1 LPDLQVLKSYMHA
14 QKAERSLTQKGLRT
28 FGAAMSKVLNNSRE
42 LSGASIIRAIAAGL
56 CSSLVGIG
64 LSRFAF
70 SPLIP
75 PLVSEHW
82 FAASQAAY
90 LGAANLMGY
99 VVGALVSL
107 NLARAIP
114 VRPLLRAMML
124 VATASFFASGYPLP
138 FLWFFAW
145 RFAAGCAGGVL
156 MVAGTAAA
164 LEQIPPKRRG
174 LAAGIVIGGVGA
186 GIIASGTLVPFL
198 LAWGL
203 SETWFGLG
211 ILSLV
216 LTAAAWRLWPP
227 LRPAQIQPSSLL
239 SDRRLRPDRSLR
251 TVYAAS
257 ALTALGLVPYFIFV
271 VDFIA
276 RGLNAGIAAGAHV
289 WIATGIGALFGA
301 ALIGYVGDRIGFK
314 RAFRWSY
321 VVEALAIGLF
331 AFTGDQSVL
340 LMASIVIGAFISAIV
355 PLVIGR
361 LQEIMPKDSAAQ
373 KAAWRTATTAFGIGQ
388 AAAGYVYSF
397 IFSQTGGD
405 YRLLFLLGA
414 LSFLIALAIDVQANA
429 DIVRKSASQYHFF
442 ASNRRNL

>member
-1 LPDLQVLKSYMHA
+1 
-14 QKAERSLTQKGLRT
+14 
-28 FGAAMSKVLNNSRE
+28 
-42 LSGASIIRAIAAGL
+42 
-56 CSSLVGIG
+56 
-64 LSRFAF
+64 
-70 SPLIP
+70 
-75 PLVSEHW
+75 
-82 FAASQAAY
+82 
-90 LGAANLMGY
+90 
-99 VVGALVSL
+99 
-107 NLARAIP
+107 
-114 VRPLLRAMML
+114 
-124 VATASFFASGYPLP
+124 
-138 FLWFFAW
+138 
-145 RFAAGCAGGVL
+145 
-156 MVAGTAAA
+156 
-164 LEQIPPKRRG
+164 
-174 LAAGIVIGGVGA
+174 
-186 GIIASGTLVPFL
+186 
-198 LAWGL
+198 
-203 SETWFGLG
+203 
-211 ILSLV
+211 
-216 LTAAAWRLWPP
+216 
-227 LRPAQIQPSSLL
+227 
-239 SDRRLRPDRSLR
+239 
-251 TVYAAS
+251 
-257 ALTALGLVPYFIFV
+257 
-271 VDFIA
+271 
-276 RGLNAGIAAGAHV
+276 V

>member
-1 LPDLQVLKSYMHA
+1 M
-14 QKAERSLTQKGLRT
+14 
-28 FGAAMSKVLNNSRE
+28 LNNSRE
-42 LSGASIIRAIAAGL
+42 PSGASITGAVTAGL

-90 LGAANLMGY
+90 LGAANLTGY
-99 VVGALVSL
+99 VIGALISL
-107 NLARAIP
+107 DLARAIP
-114 VRPLLRAMML
+114 LRPLLRAMML
-124 VATASFFASGYPLP
+124 VVTASFFASAYQLP

-156 MVAGTAAA
+156 MVAGTPAV

-186 GIIASGTLVPFL
+186 GIIASGTLVPLL

-227 LRPAQIQPSSLL
+227 QRPAEIQPSRLL
-239 SDRRLRPDRSLR
+239 SDRRLSDRSLWM
-251 TVYAAS
+251 VYAAS
-257 ALTALGLVPYFIFV
+257 ALTALGLVPHFIFV

-276 RGLNAGIAAGAHV
+276 RGLRAGIVAGAHV
-289 WIATGIGALFGA
+289 WIVTGIGALFGA
-301 ALIGYVGDRIGFK
+301 ALIGYVGDRIGFR

-321 VVEALAIGLF
+321 VVEALAVGLF
-331 AFTGDQSVL
+331 AFTGDQGVL
-340 LMASIVIGAFISAIV
+340 LMASIVVGAFIPAIV

-388 AAAGYVYSF
+388 AAASYAYSF

-414 LSFLIALAIDVQANA
+414 LSFLVALAVDLLLDRVPQQVNA
-429 DIVRKSASQYHFF
+429 DVRP
-442 ASNRRNL
+442 

>member
-1 LPDLQVLKSYMHA
+1 M
-14 QKAERSLTQKGLRT
+14 
-28 FGAAMSKVLNNSRE
+28 LNNSPE
-42 LSGASIIRAIAAGL
+42 PSGASITGAVTAGL

-90 LGAANLMGY
+90 LGAANLTGY
-99 VVGALVSL
+99 VIGALISL
-107 NLARAIP
+107 DLARAIP
-114 VRPLLRAMML
+114 LRPLLRAMML
-124 VATASFFASGYPLP
+124 VVTASFFASAYQLP

-156 MVAGTAAA
+156 MVAGTPAV

-186 GIIASGTLVPFL
+186 GIIASGTLVPLL

-227 LRPAQIQPSSLL
+227 QRPAEIQPSRLL
-239 SDRRLRPDRSLR
+239 SDRRLRRDRSLWM
-251 TVYAAS
+251 VYAAS
-257 ALTALGLVPYFIFV
+257 ALTALGLVPHFIFV

-276 RGLNAGIAAGAHV
+276 RGLRAGIVAGAHV
-289 WIATGIGALFGA
+289 WIVTGIGALFGA
-301 ALIGYVGDRIGFK
+301 ALIGYVGDRIGFR

-321 VVEALAIGLF
+321 VVEALAVGLF
-331 AFTGDQSVL
+331 AFTGDQGVL
-340 LMASIVIGAFISAIV
+340 LMASIVVGAFIPAIV

-373 KAAWRTATTAFGIGQ
+373 KAAWRRATTAFGIGQ
-388 AAAGYVYSF
+388 AAAGYAYSF
-397 IFSQTGGD
+397 IFSRTGGD

-414 LSFLIALAIDVQANA
+414 LSFLVALAVDLLLDRVPQQASADV
-429 DIVRKSASQYHFF
+429 RP
-442 ASNRRNL
+442 

>member
-1 LPDLQVLKSYMHA
+1 M
-14 QKAERSLTQKGLRT
+14 
-28 FGAAMSKVLNNSRE
+28 LNNSPE
-42 LSGASIIRAIAAGL
+42 PSGASITGAVTAGL
-56 CSSLVGIG
+56 CSSLVGVG

-90 LGAANLMGY
+90 LGAANLTGY
-99 VVGALVSL
+99 VIGALISL
-107 NLARAIP
+107 DLARAIP
-114 VRPLLRAMML
+114 LRPLLRAMML
-124 VATASFFASGYPLP
+124 VVTASFFASAYQLP

-156 MVAGTAAA
+156 MVAGTPAV

-186 GIIASGTLVPFL
+186 GIIASGTLVPLL

-227 LRPAQIQPSSLL
+227 QRPAEIHPSRLL
-239 SDRRLRPDRSLR
+239 SDRRLSDRSLWM
-251 TVYAAS
+251 VYAAS
-257 ALTALGLVPYFIFV
+257 ALTALGLVPHFIFV

-276 RGLNAGIAAGAHV
+276 RGLRAGIVAGAHV
-289 WIATGIGALFGA
+289 WIVTGIGALFGA
-301 ALIGYVGDRIGFK
+301 ALIGYVGDRIGFR

-321 VVEALAIGLF
+321 VVEALAVGLF
-331 AFTGDQSVL
+331 AFTGDQGVL
-340 LMASIVIGAFISAIV
+340 LMASLVVGAFIPAIV

-373 KAAWRTATTAFGIGQ
+373 KAAWRRATTAFGIGQ
-388 AAAGYVYSF
+388 AAAGYAYSF

-414 LSFLIALAIDVQANA
+414 LSFLVALAVDLHLDRVPQQANA
-429 DIVRKSASQYHFF
+429 DVRP
-442 ASNRRNL
+442 

>member
-414 LSFLIALAIDVQANA
+414 LSFLIALAIDVQASA

>member
-1 LPDLQVLKSYMHA
+1 
-14 QKAERSLTQKGLRT
+14 
-28 FGAAMSKVLNNSRE
+28 MSKLVNNSFE
-42 LSGASIIRAIAAGL
+42 FSGASIISAVTAGL

-90 LGAANLMGY
+90 LGAANLLGY
-99 VVGALVSL
+99 VLGALISL
-107 NLARAIP
+107 DLARAIP
-114 VRPLLRAMML
+114 LRPLLRAMML
-124 VATASFFASGYPLP
+124 VVTASFFASGYPLP
-138 FLWFFAW
+138 FVWFFAW

-156 MVAGTAAA
+156 MVMGTSAA
-164 LEQIPPKRRG
+164 LEQIPPKRHG

-186 GIIASGTLVPFL
+186 GIIASGTLVPLL
-198 LAWGL
+198 LASGL

-211 ILSLV
+211 VLSLI
-216 LTAAAWRLWPP
+216 LTVAAWRLWPP
-227 LRPAQIQPSSLL
+227 ERPSQIQPRRLL
-239 SDRRLRPDRSLR
+239 SGRRLTRDRSLW

-257 ALTALGLVPYFIFV
+257 ALTALGLVPHFIFA

-276 RGLNAGIAAGAHV
+276 RGLNAGIAAGAHL
-289 WIATGIGALFGA
+289 WIVTGIGALFGA

-321 VVEALAIGLF
+321 VVEGLAIALF
-331 AFTGDQSVL
+331 AFTGDQRVL
-340 LMASIVIGAFISAIV
+340 LMASIVIGAFIPAIV

-388 AAAGYVYSF
+388 ASAGYTYSF

-414 LSFLIALAIDVQANA
+414 LSFLIALAIDLYLDRVPQQANA
-429 DIVRKSASQYHFF
+429 EVRP
-442 ASNRRNL
+442 

>member
-1 LPDLQVLKSYMHA
+1 
-14 QKAERSLTQKGLRT
+14 
-28 FGAAMSKVLNNSRE
+28 VLNNSRE
-42 LSGASIIRAIAAGL
+42 PSGASITGAVTAGL

-90 LGAANLMGY
+90 LGAANLTGY
-99 VVGALVSL
+99 VIGALISL
-107 NLARAIP
+107 DLARAIP
-114 VRPLLRAMML
+114 LRPLLRAMML
-124 VATASFFASGYPLP
+124 VVTASFFASAYQLP

-156 MVAGTAAA
+156 MVAGTPAV

-186 GIIASGTLVPFL
+186 GIIASGTLVPLL

-227 LRPAQIQPSSLL
+227 QRPVEIQPSSFL
-239 SDRRLRPDRSLR
+239 SDRRLSDRSLWM
-251 TVYAAS
+251 VYAAS
-257 ALTALGLVPYFIFV
+257 ALTALGLVPHFIFV

-276 RGLNAGIAAGAHV
+276 RAHV
-289 WIATGIGALFGA
+289 WIVTGIGALFGA
-301 ALIGYVGDRIGFK
+301 ALIGYVGDRIGFR

-321 VVEALAIGLF
+321 VVEALAVGLF
-331 AFTGDQSVL
+331 AFTGDQGVL
-340 LMASIVIGAFISAIV
+340 LMASIVVGAFIPAIV

-373 KAAWRTATTAFGIGQ
+373 KAAWRRATTAFGIGQ
-388 AAAGYVYSF
+388 AAAGYAYSF

-405 YRLLFLLGA
+405 YRLLFLVGA
-414 LSFLIALAIDVQANA
+414 LSFLVALAVDLLLDRVPQQANA
-429 DIVRKSASQYHFF
+429 DVRP
-442 ASNRRNL
+442 

>member
-1 LPDLQVLKSYMHA
+1 M
-14 QKAERSLTQKGLRT
+14 
-28 FGAAMSKVLNNSRE
+28 LNNSRE
-42 LSGASIIRAIAAGL
+42 PSGASITGALTAGL
-56 CSSLVGIG
+56 CSSLVRIG

-90 LGAANLMGY
+90 LGAANLTGY
-99 VVGALVSL
+99 VIGALISL
-107 NLARAIP
+107 DLARAIP
-114 VRPLLRAMML
+114 LRPLLRAMML
-124 VATASFFASGYPLP
+124 VVTASFFASAYQLP

-156 MVAGTAAA
+156 MVAGTPAV

-186 GIIASGTLVPFL
+186 GIIASGTLVPLL

-216 LTAAAWRLWPP
+216 LTAGAWRLWPP
-227 LRPAQIQPSSLL
+227 QRPAEIQPSRLL
-239 SDRRLRPDRSLR
+239 SDRRLSDRR
-251 TVYAAS
+251 FWMVYAAS
-257 ALTALGLVPYFIFV
+257 ALTALGLVPHFIFV

-276 RGLNAGIAAGAHV
+276 RGLRAGIVAGAHV
-289 WIATGIGALFGA
+289 WIVTGIGALFGA
-301 ALIGYVGDRIGFK
+301 ALIGYVGDRIGFR

-321 VVEALAIGLF
+321 VVEALAVGLF
-331 AFTGDQSVL
+331 AFTGDQGVL
-340 LMASIVIGAFISAIV
+340 LMASIVVGAFIPAIV

-373 KAAWRTATTAFGIGQ
+373 KAAWRRATTAFGIGQ
-388 AAAGYVYSF
+388 AAAGYAYSF

-405 YRLLFLLGA
+405 YRLLFLVGA
-414 LSFLIALAIDVQANA
+414 LSFLVALAVDLLLDRVPQQANA
-429 DIVRKSASQYHFF
+429 DVRP
-442 ASNRRNL
+442 

>member
-1 LPDLQVLKSYMHA
+1 M
-14 QKAERSLTQKGLRT
+14 TQKGLRT

-186 GIIASGTLVPFL
+186 GIIASGTLVPVL

-227 LRPAQIQPSSLL
+227 LRPTQDQPSRLL
-239 SDRRLRPDRSLR
+239 SDRLLGRDRSLR
-251 TVYAAS
+251 TVYVAS
-257 ALTALGLVPYFIFV
+257 ALTALGLVPHFIFV

-414 LSFLIALAIDVQANA
+414 LSFLIALAVDLNLDRVPRQANA
-429 DIVRKSASQYHFF
+429 DVR
-442 ASNRRNL
+442 R

>member
-1 LPDLQVLKSYMHA
+1 V
-14 QKAERSLTQKGLRT
+14 
-28 FGAAMSKVLNNSRE
+28 VNNSFKF
-42 LSGASIIRAIAAGL
+42 SGASIISAVTAGL
-56 CSSLVGIG
+56 CSSFVGIG

-99 VVGALVSL
+99 VAGALISL
-107 NLARAIP
+107 DLARATP

-124 VATASFFASGYPLP
+124 VVTASFFASGYPLP

-156 MVAGTAAA
+156 MVAGTSAA

-186 GIIASGTLVPFL
+186 GIIASGTLVPLL

-216 LTAAAWRLWPP
+216 LTAVAWRLWPP
-227 LRPAQIQPSSLL
+227 LRSAQIQPSRLL
-239 SDRRLRPDRSLR
+239 SDRLLGRDRTLR

-257 ALTALGLVPYFIFV
+257 ALTALGLVPHFIFV

-276 RGLNAGIAAGAHV
+276 RGLNAGIGAGAHL
-289 WIATGIGALFGA
+289 WIVTGIGALFGA

-321 VVEALAIGLF
+321 VVEALAVGLF
-331 AFTGDQSVL
+331 AFTGDQGVL
-340 LMASIVIGAFISAIV
+340 LMASIVVGAFIPGIV

-361 LQEIMPKDSAAQ
+361 LQEIMPKDGAAQ
-373 KAAWRTATTAFGIGQ
+373 KAAWRTATMAFGIGQ
-388 AAAGYVYSF
+388 AAAGYAYSF

-414 LSFLIALAIDVQANA
+414 LSFLIALAIDLHLDRIPQHVNAN
-429 DIVRKSASQYHFF
+429 VRS
-442 ASNRRNL
+442 

>member
-1 LPDLQVLKSYMHA
+1 M
-14 QKAERSLTQKGLRT
+14 
-28 FGAAMSKVLNNSRE
+28 FKVVNNSRE
-42 LSGASIIRAIAAGL
+42 PSGASITGAVTAGL

-90 LGAANLMGY
+90 LGAANLLGY

-107 NLARAIP
+107 DLARAIS

-124 VATASFFASGYPLP
+124 VVTASFLASAYQLP

-145 RFAAGCAGGVL
+145 RFAAGAAGGVL
-156 MVAGTAAA
+156 MVAGTPAV

-186 GIIASGTLVPFL
+186 GIIASGTLVPLL

-203 SETWFGLG
+203 PETWFGLG

-227 LRPAQIQPSSLL
+227 QRPAQIQSSRLL
-239 SDRRLRPDRSLR
+239 SDRRLTRDRSLW

-257 ALTALGLVPYFIFV
+257 ALTALGLVPHFIFV

-276 RGLNAGIAAGAHV
+276 RGLNAGIAAGAHL
-289 WIATGIGALFGA
+289 WIVTGIGALFGA

-321 VVEALAIGLF
+321 VVEGLAIALF
-331 AFTGDQSVL
+331 AFTGDQRVL
-340 LMASIVIGAFISAIV
+340 LMASIVIGAFIPAIV

-388 AAAGYVYSF
+388 AAAGYTYSF

-414 LSFLIALAIDVQANA
+414 LSFLIALAVDLHLDRFPQQANA
-429 DIVRKSASQYHFF
+429 DDRP
-442 ASNRRNL
+442 

>member
-1 LPDLQVLKSYMHA
+1 
-14 QKAERSLTQKGLRT
+14 
-28 FGAAMSKVLNNSRE
+28 MSKVLNNSPE
-42 LSGASIIRAIAAGL
+42 LSAASIIRAITAGL

-99 VVGALVSL
+99 VIGALISL
-107 NLARAIP
+107 DLARAMP

-124 VATASFFASGYPLP
+124 VVTASFFASAYPLP

-156 MVAGTAAA
+156 MVAGTSAV

-186 GIIASGTLVPFL
+186 GIIASGTLVPLL

-216 LTAAAWRLWPP
+216 LTAAAWRLWPS
-227 LRPAQIQPSSLL
+227 LRPAQIQPSRLL
-239 SDRRLRPDRSLR
+239 SDRLLGRDRSLR

-257 ALTALGLVPYFIFV
+257 ALTALGLVPHFIFV

-276 RGLNAGIAAGAHV
+276 RGLNAGIAAGAHL
-289 WIATGIGALFGA
+289 WIVTGIGALFGA

-314 RAFRWSY
+314 TAFRWSY

-331 AFTGDQSVL
+331 AFAGNQSVL
-340 LMASIVIGAFISAIV
+340 LMASIVVGAFIPGIV

-361 LQEIMPKDSAAQ
+361 LREILPKDGAAQ

-388 AAAGYVYSF
+388 AAAGYAYSF

-414 LSFLIALAIDVQANA
+414 LSFLVALAVDLLLDRVPQQASADV
-429 DIVRKSASQYHFF
+429 RP
-442 ASNRRNL
+442 

>member
-1 LPDLQVLKSYMHA
+1 VLHN
-14 QKAERSLTQKGLRT
+14 R
-28 FGAAMSKVLNNSRE
+28 RE
-42 LSGASIIRAIAAGL
+42 SSGASITGAVTAGL

-75 PLVSEHW
+75 LLVSEHW

-90 LGAANLMGY
+90 LGAANLTGY
-99 VVGALVSL
+99 VIGALISL
-107 NLARAIP
+107 DLARAIP
-114 VRPLLRAMML
+114 LRPLLRAMML
-124 VATASFFASGYPLP
+124 VVTASFFASAYQLP

-145 RFAAGCAGGVL
+145 RFAAGGAGGVL
-156 MVAGTAAA
+156 MVAGTSAV

-186 GIIASGTLVPFL
+186 GIIASGTLVPLL

-227 LRPAQIQPSSLL
+227 QRPAEIQPSRLL
-239 SDRRLRPDRSLR
+239 SDRRLSDRSLWM
-251 TVYAAS
+251 VYAAS
-257 ALTALGLVPYFIFV
+257 ALTALGLVPHFIFV

-276 RGLNAGIAAGAHV
+276 RGLRAGIVAGAHV
-289 WIATGIGALFGA
+289 WIVTGIGALFGA
-301 ALIGYVGDRIGFK
+301 ALIGYVGDRIGFR

-321 VVEALAIGLF
+321 VVEALAVGLF
-331 AFTGDQSVL
+331 AFTGDQGVL
-340 LMASIVIGAFISAIV
+340 LMASIVVGAFIPAIV

-373 KAAWRTATTAFGIGQ
+373 KAAWRRATTAFGIGQ
-388 AAAGYVYSF
+388 AAAGYAYSF

-405 YRLLFLLGA
+405 YRLLFLVGA
-414 LSFLIALAIDVQANA
+414 LSFLVALAVDLLLDRVPQQANA
-429 DIVRKSASQYHFF
+429 DVRP
-442 ASNRRNL
+442 

>member
-1 LPDLQVLKSYMHA
+1 
-14 QKAERSLTQKGLRT
+14 
-28 FGAAMSKVLNNSRE
+28 MSKVVNNRLES
-42 LSGASIIRAIAAGL
+42 SGASIIGAVTAGL

-82 FAASQAAY
+82 FAASQAVY
-90 LGAANLMGY
+90 LGAANLIGY
-99 VVGALVSL
+99 VAGALISL
-107 NLARAIP
+107 DLARAIA

-124 VATASFFASGYPLP
+124 IITASFFASGYPLP

-156 MVAGTAAA
+156 MVAGTSAA

-186 GIIASGTLVPFL
+186 GIIASGTLVPPL
-198 LAWGL
+198 LEWGL
-203 SETWFGLG
+203 SEAWFGLG

-227 LRPAQIQPSSLL
+227 LRPAQIQPRLL
-239 SDRRLRPDRSLR
+239 SDRLLARDRSLR
-251 TVYAAS
+251 TVYVAS
-257 ALTALGLVPYFIFV
+257 ALTALGLVPHFIFV
-271 VDFIA
+271 VDYIA

-289 WIATGIGALFGA
+289 WIVTGIGALFGA
-301 ALIGYVGDRIGFK
+301 ALIGYAGDQIGFK

-331 AFTGDQSVL
+331 AFTRDQSVL
-340 LMASIVIGAFISAIV
+340 LMASIVIGAFIPAIV

-361 LQEIMPKDSAAQ
+361 LQEILPKDSAAQ

-388 AAAGYVYSF
+388 AAAGYTYSF

-414 LSFLIALAIDVQANA
+414 LSFLIALAVDLLLDRLPQHANA
-429 DIVRKSASQYHFF
+429 NVRS
-442 ASNRRNL
+442 

>member
-1 LPDLQVLKSYMHA
+1 
-14 QKAERSLTQKGLRT
+14 
-28 FGAAMSKVLNNSRE
+28 MSKVVNNRLES
-42 LSGASIIRAIAAGL
+42 SGASIIGAVTAGL

-90 LGAANLMGY
+90 LGAANLIGY
-99 VVGALVSL
+99 VAGALISL
-107 NLARAIP
+107 DLARAIA

-124 VATASFFASGYPLP
+124 IVTASFFASGYPLP

-156 MVAGTAAA
+156 MVAGTSAA

-186 GIIASGTLVPFL
+186 GIIASGTLVPPL
-198 LAWGL
+198 LEWGL
-203 SETWFGLG
+203 SEAWFGLG

-227 LRPAQIQPSSLL
+227 LRPAQIQQSRLL
-239 SDRRLRPDRSLR
+239 SDRLLARDRSLR
-251 TVYAAS
+251 TVYVAS
-257 ALTALGLVPYFIFV
+257 ALTALGLVPHFIFV

-289 WIATGIGALFGA
+289 WIVTGIGALFGA

-331 AFTGDQSVL
+331 AFTGDRSVL
-340 LMASIVIGAFISAIV
+340 LVASIVIGAFIPAIV

-373 KAAWRTATTAFGIGQ
+373 KAAWRTATMAFGIGQ
-388 AAAGYVYSF
+388 AAAGYTYSF

-405 YRLLFLLGA
+405 FRLLFLLGA
-414 LSFLIALAIDVQANA
+414 LSFLIALGVDLYLDRVPQQANA
-429 DIVRKSASQYHFF
+429 EVRP
-442 ASNRRNL
+442 

>member
-1 LPDLQVLKSYMHA
+1 
-14 QKAERSLTQKGLRT
+14 
-28 FGAAMSKVLNNSRE
+28 MSKVVNNRLES
-42 LSGASIIRAIAAGL
+42 SGASIIGAVTAGL

-75 PLVSEHW
+75 PLISEHW
-82 FAASQAAY
+82 FAASQVAY
-90 LGAANLMGY
+90 LGAANLIGY
-99 VVGALVSL
+99 VAGTLTSL
-107 NLARAIP
+107 YLARAIA

-124 VATASFFASGYPLP
+124 IVTASFFASAYPLQ
-138 FLWFFAW
+138 FLWFFVW

-156 MVAGTAAA
+156 MVAGTSAA

-186 GIIASGTLVPFL
+186 GIIASGTVVPPL
-198 LAWGL
+198 LEWGL
-203 SETWFGLG
+203 SEAWFGLG

-227 LRPAQIQPSSLL
+227 LRPAQIQPSRLL
-239 SDRRLRPDRSLR
+239 SDGLLARDRSLR
-251 TVYAAS
+251 TVYVAS
-257 ALTALGLVPYFIFV
+257 ALTALGLVPHFIFV

-276 RGLNAGIAAGAHV
+276 RGLDAGIAAGAHV
-289 WIATGIGALFGA
+289 WIVTGIGALFGA

-314 RAFRWSY
+314 IAFRWSY

-340 LMASIVIGAFISAIV
+340 LIASIVIGAFIPAIV

-361 LQEIMPKDSAAQ
+361 LQEILPKDSAAQ

-388 AAAGYVYSF
+388 AAAGYTYSF

-414 LSFLIALAIDVQANA
+414 LSFLIALAVDLHLDRVPQHANA
-429 DIVRKSASQYHFF
+429 NVQS
-442 ASNRRNL
+442 

>member
-1 LPDLQVLKSYMHA
+1 M
-14 QKAERSLTQKGLRT
+14 
-28 FGAAMSKVLNNSRE
+28 LNNSRE
-42 LSGASIIRAIAAGL
+42 PSGASITGAVTAGL

-75 PLVSEHW
+75 LLVSEHW

-90 LGAANLMGY
+90 LGAANLTGY
-99 VVGALVSL
+99 VIGALISL
-107 NLARAIP
+107 DLARAIP
-114 VRPLLRAMML
+114 LRPLLRAMML
-124 VATASFFASGYPLP
+124 VVTASFFASAYQLP
-138 FLWFFAW
+138 FLLFFAW

-156 MVAGTAAA
+156 MVAGTPAV

-186 GIIASGTLVPFL
+186 GIIASGTLVPLL

-227 LRPAQIQPSSLL
+227 QRPAEIQPSRLL
-239 SDRRLRPDRSLR
+239 SDRRLSDRR
-251 TVYAAS
+251 FWMVYAAS
-257 ALTALGLVPYFIFV
+257 ALTALGLVPHFIFV

-276 RGLNAGIAAGAHV
+276 RGLRAGIVAGAHV
-289 WIATGIGALFGA
+289 WIVTGIGALFGA
-301 ALIGYVGDRIGFK
+301 ALIGYVGDRIGFR

-321 VVEALAIGLF
+321 VVEALAVGLF
-331 AFTGDQSVL
+331 AFTGDQGVL
-340 LMASIVIGAFISAIV
+340 LMASIVVGAFIPAIV

-373 KAAWRTATTAFGIGQ
+373 KAAWRRATTAFGIGQ
-388 AAAGYVYSF
+388 AAAGYAYSF

-405 YRLLFLLGA
+405 YRLLFLVGA
-414 LSFLIALAIDVQANA
+414 LSFLVALAVDLLLDRVPQQANA
-429 DIVRKSASQYHFF
+429 DVRP
-442 ASNRRNL
+442 

>member
-1 LPDLQVLKSYMHA
+1 MHA

-186 GIIASGTLVPFL
+186 GIIASGTLVPVL

-301 ALIGYVGDRIGFK
+301 ALI
-314 RAFRWSY
+314 AFRWSY

-331 AFTGDQSVL
+331 FTGDQSVL

-414 LSFLIALAIDVQANA
+414 LSFLIALAIDVQASA

>member
-1 LPDLQVLKSYMHA
+1 VLI
-14 QKAERSLTQKGLRT
+14 
-28 FGAAMSKVLNNSRE
+28 NSRE
-42 LSGASIIRAIAAGL
+42 PAGASITGAVTAGL

-90 LGAANLMGY
+90 LGAANLTGY
-99 VVGALVSL
+99 VIGALISL
-107 NLARAIP
+107 DLARAIP
-114 VRPLLRAMML
+114 LRPLLRAMML
-124 VATASFFASGYPLP
+124 VVTASFFASAYQLP

-156 MVAGTAAA
+156 MVAGTPAV

-186 GIIASGTLVPFL
+186 GIIASGTLVPLL

-227 LRPAQIQPSSLL
+227 QRPAEIHPSRLL
-239 SDRRLRPDRSLR
+239 SDRRLSDRSLWM
-251 TVYAAS
+251 VYAAS
-257 ALTALGLVPYFIFV
+257 ALTALGLVPHFIFV

-276 RGLNAGIAAGAHV
+276 RGLRAGIVAGAHV
-289 WIATGIGALFGA
+289 WIVTGIGALFGA
-301 ALIGYVGDRIGFK
+301 ALIGYVGDRIGFR

-321 VVEALAIGLF
+321 VVEALAVGLF
-331 AFTGDQSVL
+331 AFTGDQGVL
-340 LMASIVIGAFISAIV
+340 LMASIVVGAFIPAIV

-373 KAAWRTATTAFGIGQ
+373 KAAWRRATTAFGIGQ
-388 AAAGYVYSF
+388 AAAGYAYSF

-414 LSFLIALAIDVQANA
+414 LSFLVALAVDLHLDRVPQQANA
-429 DIVRKSASQYHFF
+429 DVRP
-442 ASNRRNL
+442 

>member
-1 LPDLQVLKSYMHA
+1 MHA

-174 LAAGIVIGGVGA
+174 LAAGIVIGGVGV
-186 GIIASGTLVPFL
+186 GIIASGTLVPLL

-414 LSFLIALAIDVQANA
+414 LKLSYRARHRCPGKCGHCPK
-429 DIVRKSASQYHFF
+429 VR
-442 ASNRRNL
+442 

>member
-1 LPDLQVLKSYMHA
+1 M
-14 QKAERSLTQKGLRT
+14 TQKGLRT

-164 LEQIPPKRRG
+164 LDQIPPKRRG

-186 GIIASGTLVPFL
+186 GIIASGTLVPVL

-331 AFTGDQSVL
+331 AFSGDQSVL

-373 KAAWRTATTAFGIGQ
+373 KAAWRRATTAFGIGQ
-388 AAAGYVYSF
+388 AAAGYAYSF

-405 YRLLFLLGA
+405 YRLLFLVGA
-414 LSFLIALAIDVQANA
+414 LSFLVALAVDLLLDRVPQQANA
-429 DIVRKSASQYHFF
+429 DVRP
-442 ASNRRNL
+442 

>member
-1 LPDLQVLKSYMHA
+1 MHA

-186 GIIASGTLVPFL
+186 GIIASGTLVPVL

-414 LSFLIALAIDVQANA
+414 LSFLIALAIDVQASA